1 MSLKYRLV
9 QKRNPSKPTDP
20 NKFYANVVTRGE
32 VSLRDLAKE
41 TALISTVS
49 IPDVTAV
56 VESLLQIIP
65 KHLGQGEI
73 VRLGEFGSLSV
84 TLSSEGTAT
93 QEEFHSGQIKSINVN
108 FRPGKEISQALDQV
122 SFEKE

>member
-32 VSLRDLAKE
+32 VTLRDLSKE
-41 TALISTVS
+41 VEQISTVS
-49 IPDVTAV
+49 IVDVTAV

-73 VRLGEFGSLSV
+73 VRLGEFGSMSI

-93 QEEFHSGQIKSINVN
+93 PEEFNSGHINRINVN
-108 FRPGKEISQALDQV
+108 FRPGKEINQALDRV